1 MTKASEAFPDASEL
15 YRAVMSELTPT
26 QQRTFSALLDLF
38 LTTEKRTLLNQV
50 ETCSA
55 STASR
60 CLNTLTQTLQLG
72 EHLRTWQTRCLRKYA
87 QKQRGKKPWLVLRV
101 DLTSIE
107 KTGTKLPF
115 LRTVNGVH
123 GLHLVVLHVS
133 IGKLSFPV
141 GHAIYDP
148 AQPEVTPIHLAARLL
163 QRFHP
168 YQWGDFEQL
177 VLMDAGF
184 YSGEF
189 LDLLRWWGFRHI
201 SVGGRSNLR
210 LRDGRRLRETCQGEQ
225 IELDSAPGLPLWVSW
240 VDLPRDGTKKRFFV
254 LDTQPGSGRTLV
266 QRHKRRWLIESFFKS
281 AKHDFGLKETRLRTE
296 TGILSWLLLVML
308 STSLALWAQ
317 CLAGMTAWRSPR
329 WNLTLGEAAADLRDF
344 LLPQQVARRL
354 QSALARLRALHATFP
369 SPASLRFCNS

>member
-1 MTKASEAFPDASEL
+1 MTKASEAFPDASQL

-26 QQRTFSALLDLF
+26 QQRTVSALLDLF
-38 LTTEKRTLLNQV
+38 LTTEKRTLLNRV

-60 CLNTLTQTLQLG
+60 CLNTLTQTLQLRA
-72 EHLRTWQTRCLRKYA
+72 HLWAWQARCLRKYA
-87 QKQRGKKPWLVLRV
+87 QKQRGKKPWLILRV

-107 KTGTKLPF
+107 KTGKKLPY

-141 GHAIYDP
+141 GEAIYDP
-148 AQPEVTPIHLAARLL
+148 AQPDLTPIHLAARLL
-163 QRFHP
+163 RRFHP

-189 LDLLRWWGFRHI
+189 LDLLRWWGFVHI

-210 LRDGRRLRETCQGEQ
+210 LRDGRPLRETCKGEQ
-225 IELDSAPGLPLWVSW
+225 VELDSAPGFPLWVSW
-240 VDLPRDGTKKRFFV
+240 VDLARDGKKKRFYV
-254 LDTQPGSGRTLV
+254 LDTQPGCARTLV
-266 QRHKRRWLIESFFKS
+266 KRHKRRWMIESFFKS
-281 AKHDFGLKETRLRTE
+281 AKHDFGLKETRLRSE
-296 TGILSWLLLVML
+296 TGIHNWLFLVML

-317 CLAGMTAWRSPR
+317 CLAHMTTGQRPR
-329 WNLTLGEAAADLRDF
+329 WNLTLHHAARDIRDF
-344 LLPQQVARRL
+344 LLPQQVRL
-354 QSALARLRALHATFP
+354 RLRAALASLDDLHANLPP
-369 SPASLRFCNS
+369 SCIAA